1 MTLNWKTWTLVGI
14 VAVAVIAAVSW
25 NQFGPQEPA
34 TGENRAEQQESPITV
49 SQELPAAAASE
60 PATGNIDDAVAAVL
74 AGVADDAASFADA
87 AKDAELVGADSQT
100 ITNIGQSFY
109 ENEI

>member
-25 NQFGPQEPA
+25 KQFSPQEPA
-34 TGENRAEQQESPITV
+34 TGGDRAGQEAPITV
-49 SQELPAAAASE
+49 SQDLPAAAVE

-74 AGVADDAASFADA
+74 AGAADDEASFADA
-87 AKDAELVGADSQT
+87 ANDAALVGADSQT